1 MPDPSDDVPGPR
13 RGTAASDPDRRL
25 VLGRG
30 VLSPAV
36 LLRLTLVA
44 AVLVAVYVVADRWWL
59 DAGPPG
65 ADQRVLDAIA
75 EARTSTAVTLSVV
88 VSRLGDAWVVLV
100 VGLLAVTVAWRAG
113 GRRQLAAFLLL
124 VVLGALLVTAVIKD
138 VTDRARPSGALVDA
152 LSFAF
157 PSGHAAR
164 AAAVYGLV
172 AWLAWRWA
180 SRPLTRGLVIAAAG
194 VMIVATG
201 VSRLVLGVH
210 WPTDVL
216 FGWLLGGVWVAAAV
230 VVVEPRRLGA
240 TRDVAPG

>member
-1 MPDPSDDVPGPR
+1 VPDPSDETTGRRDGP
-13 RGTAASDPDRRL
+13 ASDPNPGRL

-30 VLSPAV
+30 VLSAAV
-36 LLRLTLVA
+36 LLRLAAVA
-44 AVLVAVYVVADRWWL
+44 VVLVAVYVVADRLWL

-65 ADQRVLDAIA
+65 MDQRLLDTIA
-75 EARTSTAVTLSVV
+75 QARTSTGVSVSV
-88 VSRLGDAWVVLV
+88 LLSRLGDAWVVLV
-100 VGLLAVTVAWRAG
+100 VGLLTVTVAWRAG
-113 GRRQLAAFLLL
+113 GRRPLAAFLLL

-138 VTDRARPSGALVDA
+138 LTDRARPTGALVDA

-180 SRPLTRGLVIAAAG
+180 TRPVTRGLLVGAA
-194 VMIVATG
+194 VLMIVATG
-201 VSRLVLGVH
+201 ISRLVLGVH

-230 VVVEPRRLGA
+230 RVVGPRPLDTPA
-240 TRDVAPG
+240 VSPG